1 MRDDVEEI
9 AKAIKRMV
17 EDNCKLIITS
27 GGLGPTHDDMTLKGI
42 AHAFNLR
49 MGVNREALEIV
60 TRQYKELH
68 NRGIIENEN
77 VTEARM
83 KMAILPVGST
93 PLDNRVGGAPGVH
106 LHVNDVEIISL
117 PGVPS
122 ELEWITD
129 NQLIPLLN
137 QYVDGIYYEEIMNL
151 PLRDESSL
159 APLIDEVMKRVP
171 DVWVKSMV
179 KPYGEMGIRL
189 WISTRGYDRDQVV
202 NKVKNA
208 VTILRELINSSLPNG

>member
-1 MRDDVEEI
+1 MQ
-9 AKAIKRMV
+9 
-17 EDNCKLIITS
+17 
-27 GGLGPTHDDMTLKGI
+27 
-42 AHAFNLR
+42 F
-49 MGVNREALEIV
+49 
-60 TRQYKELH
+60 
-68 NRGIIENEN
+68 
-77 VTEARM
+77 
-83 KMAILPVGST
+83 
-93 PLDNRVGGAPGVH
+93 
-106 LHVNDVEIISL
+106 L